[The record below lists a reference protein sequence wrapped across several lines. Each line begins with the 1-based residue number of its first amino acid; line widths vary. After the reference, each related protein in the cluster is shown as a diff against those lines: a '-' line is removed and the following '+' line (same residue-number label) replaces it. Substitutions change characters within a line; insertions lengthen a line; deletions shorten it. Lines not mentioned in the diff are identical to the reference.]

1 MNGGLEVRNF
11 ESSFKQQNVMTKKIS
26 ITIAF
31 LTGLGMIFIG
41 TRFLLAPEIGEASYG
56 IRFDAHGDYSFH
68 YIKGIR
74 DVFTG
79 LLICVLI
86 LSKQIKALGITLA
99 VGTIIP
105 VVDLL
110 IVWSKDYTSIVQ
122 AMPHLSAIIV
132 CATIGTILLMNKTS
146 KRAV

>member
-1 MNGGLEVRNF
+1 
-11 ESSFKQQNVMTKKIS
+11 MTRKIS

-41 TRFLLAPEIGEASYG
+41 ARFLLAPEIAEAGYG
-56 IRFDAHGDYSFH
+56 IHFNAQGDYSFH

-79 LLICVLI
+79 LLICI
-86 LSKQIKALGITLA
+86 LLLAKQTKALGITLV

-105 VVDLL
+105 VVDML
-110 IVWSKDYTSIVQ
+110 IVLSKDYNGVAQ
-122 AMPHLSAIIV
+122 AIPHISAIIV
-132 CATIGTILLMNKTS
+132 CAVIGTILLISKTS
-146 KRAV
+146 NQAS

>member
-1 MNGGLEVRNF
+1 
-11 ESSFKQQNVMTKKIS
+11 MTQRIS

-41 TRFLLAPEIGEASYG
+41 TRFLLAPEIAEAGYG
-56 IRFDAHGDYSFH
+56 IHFNAHGDYSFH

-79 LLICVLI
+79 LLICLLI
-86 LSKQIKALGITLA
+86 LTKQIKALGITLL

-105 VVDLL
+105 VADML
-110 IVWSKDYTSIVQ
+110 IVLTKDYTTVVQ
-122 AMPHLSAIIV
+122 AIPHISAIIV
-132 CATIGTILLMNKTS
+132 CAVFGTILLMHKTS
-146 KRAV
+146 NKAS